1 MKVNN
6 SVNGRDATP
15 LQGPAHSSRVSAESL
30 AESASR
36 FAQRP
41 PLQSVFLH
49 GQAEGVPQ
57 AEGGETR
64 PGPHKA
70 PAPLPAV
77 AHRRLSAKTV
87 SLQQKK
93 PFQTLQFLDI
103 VMRLNE
109 FESLLI
115 HYL

>member
-6 SVNGRDATP
+6 NVNGCDVTP
-15 LQGPAHSSRVSAESL
+15 LQEPAHRSRVSAESL

-49 GQAEGVPQ
+49 GQVEGVPQ

-64 PGPHKA
+64 PGPHQA

-77 AHRRLSAKTV
+77 AQSRLAAKNCV
-87 SLQQKK
+87 AAAALSD
-93 PFQTLQFLDI
+93 FCGHCDA
-103 VMRLNE
+103 
-109 FESLLI
+109 S
-115 HYL
+115 

>member
-6 SVNGRDATP
+6 SVYGCDATP
-15 LQGPAHSSRVSAESL
+15 LQGPAHRSRVSAEPL

-57 AEGGETR
+57 AEGGEAR
-64 PGPHKA
+64 SGPHQA

-77 AHRRLSAKTV
+77 AQRRLAAKKLCCY
-87 SLQQKK
+87 SRKK
-93 PFQTLQFLDI
+93 TFQTL
-103 VMRLNE
+103 
-109 FESLLI
+109 
-115 HYL
+115 

>member
-6 SVNGRDATP
+6 SVYACDATP
-15 LQGPAHSSRVSAESL
+15 LQGPAHCSRVSAEPL

-64 PGPHKA
+64 SGPHQA

-77 AHRRLSAKTV
+77 AHRRLAAKNCV
-87 SLQQKK
+87 AAAEK
-93 PFQTLQFLDI
+93 TLSDFVIFGHCDA
-103 VMRLNE
+103 
-109 FESLLI
+109 S
-115 HYL
+115 